1 MENARADLHLHT
13 TASDGRLAP
22 AQVVEGAAR
31 AGLAAIA
38 ISDHDTVDGIE
49 EAVSAGNRLGIEVVP
64 AVEINTDIGA
74 VEAHILGY
82 FIDWKSEKFE
92 KELQKLRNGR
102 FERGKKIVE
111 KLRALGISITLEQ
124 VLAIAGP
131 GPICRPHVARALYE
145 AGVVESPSGAFSQF
159 LVRGAPAYVER
170 IKMSPYDAVSVIVD
184 AGGVAGFAHPA
195 HTGHDELIPLL
206 MKSGLGALEVF
217 YPNQPPE
224 TTLRYQ
230 ALARKFGLIAT
241 GGSDAHGTDAEG
253 GTSIGAVTVDARA
266 VEQLRKAAYPRRSR

>member
-13 TASDGRLAP
+13 TASDGQLAP
-22 AQVVEGAAR
+22 AQVVEEAAR
-31 AGLAAIA
+31 VGLAAIA
-38 ISDHDTVDGIE
+38 ISDHDTVAGIA
-49 EAVSAGNRLGIEVVP
+49 EATAAGKRLGIEVVP

-74 VEAHILGY
+74 VEVHVLGY

-92 KELQKLRNGR
+92 HQLLKLRNGR
-102 FERGKKIVE
+102 LERGKKIVE
-111 KLRALGISITLEQ
+111 KLRALGIPITMDQ
-124 VLAIAGP
+124 VLAIAGS
-131 GPICRPHVARALYE
+131 GSICRPHVARALYE
-145 AGVVESPSGAFSQF
+145 AGVVESTGDAFSRF

-170 IKMSPYDAVSVIVD
+170 IKLSPYDAVLIVVD

-206 MKSGLGALEVF
+206 IKSGLGAIEVF

-224 TTLRYQ
+224 VTQRYQ

-241 GGSDAHGTDAEG
+241 GGSDAHGSVTDG
-253 GTSIGAVTVDARA
+253 GTCIGAATVDLRV
-266 VEQLRKAAYPRRSR
+266 VEQLREAAS